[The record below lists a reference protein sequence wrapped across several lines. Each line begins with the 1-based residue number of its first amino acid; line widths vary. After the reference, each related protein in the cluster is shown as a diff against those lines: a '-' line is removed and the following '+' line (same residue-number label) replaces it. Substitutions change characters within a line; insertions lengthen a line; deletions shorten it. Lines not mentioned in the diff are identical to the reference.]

1 MIGVPSYDELE
12 AEVAALRAQVARVRA
27 LVTDPRWEIPPDGTI
42 IHATYSG
49 GYSHGGATRPDREG
63 LFVRTDGDDCSDPEG
78 DWWKIGDGT
87 EGRYSYGEVLAHD
100 DPPEDRPT
108 VSVEPLVYAYEILH
122 ALDGP
127 VTHPK

>member
-1 MIGVPSYDELE
+1 MIYAPSYDELE

-27 LVTDPRWEIPPDGTI
+27 LVSDPRWEIPPDGTI
-42 IHATYSG
+42 LHVSYTG
-49 GYSHGGATRPDREG
+49 GYAHGGATRPDHERIYMRSDLPGDGPEG
-63 LFVRTDGDDCSDPEG
+63 TWYAIGDDAMF
-78 DWWKIGDGT
+78 
-87 EGRYSYGEVLAHD
+87 SYGEVLAHD